1 MKMMIRNRPAST
13 SLAFEQG
20 PIRPPSEARSLLLRV
35 TRNCNWNQCLFC
47 TTYRGRGKFER
58 RTVDEVK
65 ADIDTVVEIINEA
78 KALSWRMGFSG
89 QITGDV
95 AQKFFDQPGL
105 DYSFVSVI
113 AWLYY
118 GTRAVFLQDA
128 NNLILKADDLAEM
141 LNYLNEKIPDIS
153 RITTYARSQT
163 AARKSLDDLKK
174 MRKAGLG
181 RVHIGLESGYD
192 PVLKYMKK
200 GVTAEAHITG
210 GRKIIE
216 AGMEL
221 SEYYMPG
228 LGGQA
233 MWKEHAIESARV
245 LNAINPHFIRLRTLH
260 VRDSLPLYQRVKSGE
275 FQLRTPTETVEEIK
289 LFVEHLEGITSYLVS
304 DHIGNLLQDVEGQF
318 PQDKKRIL
326 EAIDRYLD
334 LDEEEQLHYQ
344 VGRVMGL
351 YAGVSDMLKPTLK
364 DHVDQTVRKLKTK
377 YNGRVEDVLINLH
390 DHLMR

>member
-1 MKMMIRNRPAST
+1 MKN
-13 SLAFEQG
+13 LAFEQG

-47 TTYRGRGKFER
+47 TTYRGDRKFER

-65 ADIDTVVEIINEA
+65 ADIDTVTEIINEA
-78 KALSWRMGFSG
+78 KTLSWKMGLSG
-89 QITGDV
+89 QITGEA

-105 DYSFVSVI
+105 DYSFLSVI

-128 NNLILKADDLAEM
+128 NNLILKADDLAQM
-141 LNYLNEKIPDIS
+141 LNYLNEKIPGIS

-163 AARKSLDDLKK
+163 AARQSLDDLKK
-174 MRKAGLG
+174 MREAGLS

-192 PVLKYMKK
+192 PLLKYMKK
-200 GVTAEAHITG
+200 GVKAEAHITG

-228 LGGQA
+228 LGGRA
-233 MWKEHAIESARV
+233 MWKEHAIETARV

-260 VRDSLPLYQRVKSGE
+260 VRENLPLYQRLESGE
-275 FQLRTPTETVEEIK
+275 FQLRTPTETVEEIR
-289 LFVEHLEGITSYLVS
+289 LFVEHLEGITSYFVS
-304 DHIGNLLQDVEGQF
+304 DHIGNLIQDAEGQF
-318 PQDKKRIL
+318 PQDKDRIL
-326 EAIDRYLD
+326 KALDRYLD
-334 LDEEEQLHYQ
+334 LDQEERLHYQ

-351 YAGVSDMLKPTLK
+351 YAGVEDMSKPQLSYR
-364 DHVDQTVRKLKTK
+364 VDETVRRLKTK
-377 YNGRVEDVLINLH
+377 YNGKVEDVLIGLH
-390 DHLMR
+390 DQLMR

>member
-1 MKMMIRNRPAST
+1 
-13 SLAFEQG
+13 
-20 PIRPPSEARSLLLRV
+20 
-35 TRNCNWNQCLFC
+35 
-47 TTYRGRGKFER
+47 
-58 RTVDEVK
+58 
-65 ADIDTVVEIINEA
+65 
-78 KALSWRMGFSG
+78 
-89 QITGDV
+89 
-95 AQKFFDQPGL
+95 
-105 DYSFVSVI
+105 
-113 AWLYY
+113 
-118 GTRAVFLQDA
+118 
-128 NNLILKADDLAEM
+128 
-141 LNYLNEKIPDIS
+141 
-153 RITTYARSQT
+153 
-163 AARKSLDDLKK
+163 
-174 MRKAGLG
+174 MRKAGLA